1 MSHRSMAT
9 VVAACAA
16 ALVLAACGGGG
27 GGTTASSGPSTTSG
41 GSSAGQ
47 ASTTGD
53 SVSIKDFAYSPPDLT
68 VSTGT
73 MIKFTNQDS
82 TNHTATASG
91 GAFDTG
97 TIGKGQSKVVALQS
111 PGTFAYVCS
120 FHPFMHGTITVK

>member
-1 MSHRSMAT
+1 MSHRSIAT
-9 VVAACAA
+9 VIAACAA
-16 ALVLAACGGGG
+16 ALVLAACGGGSG
-27 GGTTASSGPSTTSG
+27 GGASSP

-47 ASTTGD
+47 ASSTGD

-68 VSTGT
+68 VSAGT
-73 MIKFTNQDS
+73 MLKFTNQDS

-97 TIGKGQSKVVALQS
+97 TIGKGESKVVSLQS